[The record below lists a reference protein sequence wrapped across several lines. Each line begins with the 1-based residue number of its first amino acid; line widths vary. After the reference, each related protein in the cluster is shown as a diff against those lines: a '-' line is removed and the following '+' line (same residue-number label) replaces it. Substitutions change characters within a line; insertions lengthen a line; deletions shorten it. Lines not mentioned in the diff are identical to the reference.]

1 VRIEYVLDAWP
12 TPRRATGEVLVSRR
26 RPGRRRRP
34 SGAPDYI
41 SEGDMKH
48 VLAIVLVLHG
58 LIHTLGFVKA
68 FRLADVAQLREPIG
82 PAAGLLWLTAAALL
96 VASAALLLAGA
107 RAWWMPALAGVVLS
121 QALIV
126 SAWSDAKYG
135 TLANGIALAAL
146 LVVLLDF
153 RTGRLRSSYDQEGRQ
168 GPAQAGATPVLTEAE
183 MAALALPVRM
193 QLERGRVDKVELVS
207 SPSADPYLLVGRRP

>member
-107 RAWWMPALAGVVLS
+107 RLV
-121 QALIV
+121 
-126 SAWSDAKYG
+126 DA
-135 TLANGIALAAL
+135 
-146 LVVLLDF
+146 
-153 RTGRLRSSYDQEGRQ
+153 RSG
-168 GPAQAGATPVLTEAE
+168 
-183 MAALALPVRM
+183 
-193 QLERGRVDKVELVS
+193 
-207 SPSADPYLLVGRRP
+207 GRRPLAGAHRERLERREVRHAR

>member
-1 VRIEYVLDAWP
+1 
-12 TPRRATGEVLVSRR
+12 
-26 RPGRRRRP
+26 
-34 SGAPDYI
+34 
-41 SEGDMKH
+41 
-48 VLAIVLVLHG
+48 
-58 LIHTLGFVKA
+58 
-68 FRLADVAQLREPIG
+68 
-82 PAAGLLWLTAAALL
+82 
-96 VASAALLLAGA
+96 
-107 RAWWMPALAGVVLS
+107 MPALAGVVLS